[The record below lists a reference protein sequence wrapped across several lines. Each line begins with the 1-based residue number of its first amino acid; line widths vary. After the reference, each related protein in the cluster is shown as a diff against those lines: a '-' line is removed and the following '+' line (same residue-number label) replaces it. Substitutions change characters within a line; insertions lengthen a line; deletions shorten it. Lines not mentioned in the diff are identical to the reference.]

1 MKNNIIQL
9 TLIITSL
16 IVVGCSPA
24 NILVSG
30 AGTSMVVAEGDRS
43 LGTVVD
49 DATIKVNIAAKFINS
64 DDNLFVDVG
73 TNVLEGRVL
82 LTGLVDNQEIR
93 IDAVRRV
100 WEVDGVIEVINEIQI
115 GNRATLKEY
124 AQDIWITTQVRSV
137 AAKAV
142 GLRVISYNFETIQGK
157 VYVALQL
164 PTFFCWRSWSNGRY
178 WKKRDRAR
186 EIGLESLKPYSPRSR
201 KISIYFSLGF

>member
-1 MKNNIIQL
+1 MKNNIIRL
-9 TLIITSL
+9 SLIIASL
-16 IVVGCSPA
+16 IVIGCSPA
-24 NILVSG
+24 SVLVSG

-157 VYVALQL
+157 VYVAGITSRPEQL
-164 PTFFCWRSWSNGRY
+164 ENLLIAIKSIKGV
-178 WKKRDRAR
+178 K
-186 EIGLESLKPYSPRSR
+186 EIINYVIVKE
-201 KISIYFSLGF
+201 